1 MKRILIFV
9 LMALASGCSKDEGNT
24 MILFAET
31 EQDIQP
37 YMTRTIITPEY
48 MRFDY
53 NKDDDDFI
61 LFDRKSKVIY
71 SVVHQDQTIVTVE
84 PREVKVESPINLDF
98 VIEKGVLGEEVP
110 NVEGTKPEYYRY
122 KVNGQVCYE
131 TISVKGLLPDATS
144 AFRDYMKTL
153 SGEHARILPR
163 TPADMQD
170 PCDLATNIFDYGRQ
184 YENGFPIN
192 EWHGE
197 YNNHY
202 KRQLVNYEKGYK
214 AKPELFQLPEG
225 YHRYKPEELAGG

>member
-1 MKRILIFV
+1 VKRILFLMLLV
-9 LMALASGCSKDEGNT
+9 LTASCGTDKGN
-24 MILFAET
+24 MLIQFAEA
-31 EQDIQP
+31 EKDIQP
-37 YMTRTIITPEY
+37 YMTRTIITPNY

-71 SVVHQDQTIVTVE
+71 SVVNDDRTIVTVE
-84 PREVKVESPINLDF
+84 PREVKVKSPIKLDF
-98 VIEKGVLGEEVP
+98 SVEKGVLGEEVP
-110 NVEGTKPEYYRY
+110 NVEGKKPEYYRY
-122 KVNGQVCYE
+122 KVNGKVCYE
-131 TISVKGLLPDATS
+131 TISVKGLFPDAS
-144 AFRDYMKTL
+144 NAFRDYLKTL

-170 PCDLATNIFDYGRQ
+170 ACDLAANIYYYGRM
-184 YENGFPIN
+184 YDHGFPIN

-202 KRQLVNYEKGYK
+202 KRQMVNYDTDYK
-214 AKPELFQLPEG
+214 PDPKLFELPKG

>member
-1 MKRILIFV
+1 
-9 LMALASGCSKDEGNT
+9 
-24 MILFAET
+24 MIQFAET

-37 YMTRTIITPEY
+37 YMTRTIITPEF

-61 LFDRKSKVIY
+61 LFDRKSKMIY

-84 PREVKVESPINLDF
+84 PREVKVESPIKLDF
-98 VIEKGVLGEEVP
+98 VVEKGVLGEEVP
-110 NVEGTKPEYYRY
+110 EVEGRKPEYYRY

-131 TISVKGLLPDATS
+131 TISVKGLLPDATR
-144 AFRDYMKTL
+144 AFRDYLKTL

-170 PCDLATNIFDYGRQ
+170 PCDLATNIYDYGRQ
-184 YENGFPIN
+184 YDYGFPIN

-202 KRQLVNYEKGYK
+202 KRQLVSYEKGFEADPK
-214 AKPELFQLPEG
+214 LFQLPEG